1 MALYSTYVPP
11 DGDAGKAIF
20 LRDGLS
26 LFGLVLPP
34 LFLAWNR
41 LWLALAAYL
50 AFQVVLAA
58 LSLSSGSE
66 VAAILAVLP
75 GLFLLVHGQD
85 LRRNQ
90 LERKGW
96 RDVGACVADTVEDAE
111 LRYFHR
117 TANSD
122 PVSSSV
128 PAPVNSPSTS
138 GGQSRFAQ
146 QPLGLFPE

>member
-11 DGDAGKAIF
+11 DGDVGKAIF

-50 AFQVVLAA
+50 AFQIVLAA
-58 LSLSSGSE
+58 LSLSGGSE

-75 GLFLLVHGQD
+75 GFFLLVHGQE

-117 TANSD
+117 NANSD
-122 PVSSSV
+122 PVMSSV
-128 PAPVNSPSTS
+128 PAPANSPSTS
-138 GGQSRFAQ
+138 GGQIKFAQ